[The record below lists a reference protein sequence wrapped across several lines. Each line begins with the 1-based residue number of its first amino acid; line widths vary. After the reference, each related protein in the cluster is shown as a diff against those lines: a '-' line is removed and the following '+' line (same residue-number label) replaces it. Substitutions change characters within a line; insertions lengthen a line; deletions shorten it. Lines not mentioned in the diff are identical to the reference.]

1 MNLDRPTNDMGVSI
15 NGDPQ
20 NGWFIMETPIKIDD
34 LGVPPFLH
42 MGYLQNSIAP
52 KWNIYFSFVIKG
64 HLRFTGGCVYV
75 PWDYLKWLVN
85 GI

>member
-1 MNLDRPTNDMGVSI
+1 
-15 NGDPQ
+15 
-20 NGWFIMETPIKIDD
+20 
-34 LGVPPFLH
+34 

-64 HLRFTGGCVYV
+64 HLCFTGVCVYV